1 MSVKSVSIPDELI
14 AAVNRKA
21 VEEKRNFSSVVT
33 EVLRKEF
40 SSVTSA
46 NKSA

>member
-21 VEEKRNFSSVVT
+21 AEERRNFSSVVT

-40 SSVTSA
+40 SSS
-46 NKSA
+46 NSGQKSA